1 MSIHG
6 VSMDQV
12 TQLLESFEQRENIS
26 QQIAISVLKQAQDI
40 QQQQADA
47 LVQMI
52 RQSTPQGTGSLV
64 NLLT

>member
-1 MSIHG
+1 
-6 VSMDQV
+6 MDQV

>member
-1 MSIHG
+1 MSIQG

-52 RQSTPQGTGSLV
+52 RQTTPQGTGSLV

>member
-1 MSIHG
+1 
-6 VSMDQV
+6 MDQV

-52 RQSTPQGTGSLV
+52 RQSSPEGTGSLV

>member
-1 MSIHG
+1 MSIQG

>member
-1 MSIHG
+1 MSIQG

-52 RQSTPQGTGSLV
+52 RQSSPEGTGSLV